1 MYIGD
6 IIKDYRTNHQQS
18 IEDFAKASSLS
29 VSEIETLESN
39 YKSNNGTPV
48 SVSIRQIKGIA
59 QAMDVPMPALMTQIP
74 SDQQI
79 IVQVVAES
87 DQPHAK

>member
-6 IIKDYRTNHQQS
+6 IIKDYRANHQQS

-29 VSEIETLESN
+29 VSEIETLEAN
-39 YKSNNGTPV
+39 YESNNGTPV

-59 QAMDVPMPALMTQIP
+59 QAMNVAMPVLMTQIP